1 MKFSTSIALLACVS
15 TSLAFAPTAFQRKS
29 TSLFAS
35 DGILTKKT
43 GMSSMDPA
51 VVDKYN
57 ALAYPDD
64 VILAEYV
71 WVDSAGSCRSKT
83 RTLPSAKVCK
93 NDEIFFRQTLK
104 RVIFAFANAEFS
116 FFSFIHFRARKSR
129 TYPSGT
135 SMVAPLARPL
145 VTILRSSSA
154 LAASSRIPS
163 VPATT
168 ESATSW

>member
-1 MKFSTSIALLACVS
+1 MKFSTSIALLACAS

-43 GMSSMDPA
+43 GMSSMDPS

-71 WVDSAGSCRSKT
+71 WVDAEGTCRSKT

-93 NDEIFFRQTLK
+93 NLE
-104 RVIFAFANAEFS
+104 VIFSSNLHFCHPLTQNSRFS
-116 FFSFIHFRARKSR
+116 HLFHFRARMSR
-129 TYPSGT
+129 ASPSGT
-135 SMVAPLARPL
+135 SMVAPLVRPL

-163 VPATT
+163 VPAAT
-168 ESATSW
+168 ESATFW